1 MSLFSKLFPRQ
12 SVDMATSGYL
22 QTLVGYEP
30 VFHSF
35 NGGIYEAT
43 LCRSAIH
50 AIATHSA
57 KLRPV
62 VSKDK
67 RLQTILEYAPNP
79 WQDTYKFLYK
89 LRTILECENTAFIIP
104 LFDEYFERVVGFYP
118 VQPSRAEIR
127 EKNGVE
133 YVVFELANR
142 RRAAIEF
149 DNVGIIN
156 KFFYKS
162 EFFGESNKALYP
174 TLDLMKTQETGIKE
188 GIKQGATVRFLGKL
202 ASALKPDDIEAER
215 QRWVKSNLSIENSN
229 GIALFDTKYDEVK
242 QITQQPYAIAAEDV
256 AAISSNVYNY
266 FGANKKILQ
275 NTYTSS
281 EWTAFYEGNIEPF
294 AVQLSLVLTNLL
306 YTENQKT
313 RGNRVE
319 LTANR
324 LQYADVTEK
333 LKVVQGLMDRGM
345 MTPNEG
351 REVFQ
356 LPPREGG
363 DEYYIRA
370 EYTTG
375 NNNDGSNEFNDE
387 EAEEAAK
394 NAQNE

>member
-256 AAISSNVYNY
+256 EAISSNVYNY

>member
-1 MSLFSKLFPRQ
+1 MSLFSTLFPKQ
-12 SVDMATSGYL
+12 SVDLATTGYL
-22 QTLVGYEP
+22 RTLVGYEP

-62 VSKDK
+62 VTKDK
-67 RLQTILEYAPNP
+67 RLQTILEYQPNP
-79 WQDTYKFLYK
+79 WQDTFKFLYK

-104 LFDEYFERVVGFYP
+104 IFDEYYERVTGFYP

-127 EKNGVE
+127 ETDEGRFVI
-133 YVVFELANR
+133 FEFANR
-142 RRAAIEF
+142 RRAAVEF
-149 DNVGIIN
+149 SNVGILN

-162 EFFGESNKALYP
+162 EFFGESNASLYP
-174 TLDLMKTQETGIKE
+174 TLDLLSTQQQGMKE

-202 ASALKPDDIEAER
+202 AAALKPSDIEAER
-215 QRWVKSNLSIENSN
+215 ERWNKSNLSIENAN
-229 GIALFDTKYDEVK
+229 GIALFDAKYSDVK
-242 QITQQPYAIAAEDV
+242 QITSSPYTIAADDV
-256 AAISSNVYNY
+256 EAISSNVYNY

-275 NTYTSS
+275 NAYTSQ
-281 EWTAFYEGNIEPF
+281 EWSAFYEGNIEPF
-294 AVQLSLVLTNLL
+294 AVQLALVLTNLL
-306 YTENQKT
+306 YTENQKN

-319 LTANR
+319 LTSNR

-345 MTPNEG
+345 LSPNEG
-351 REVFQ
+351 REIFQ
-356 LPPREGG
+356 LAPRDGG

-370 EYTTG
+370 EYTLG
-375 NNNDGSNEFNDE
+375 NNNDGSNEFNEE

-394 NAQNE
+394 NANNE